1 MNKNLIVS
9 PCISICKSDPV
20 SWYCYG
26 CGRSDSDKVEWNNPD
41 TSNDWKEENLN
52 TIRNRLSGWQQIAFD
67 KSYENKK
74 KFGVTLFKKRLLE
87 SKK

>member
-1 MNKNLIVS
+1 MNENLIVS

-20 SWYCYG
+20 SGYCYG
-26 CGRSDSDKVEWNNPD
+26 CGRSDSDKAEWNNPD
-41 TSNDWKEENLN
+41 TSDNWKEENLN
-52 TIRNRLSGWQQIAFD
+52 TIRKRLSGWQQIAFD

>member
-1 MNKNLIVS
+1 MS
-9 PCISICKSDPV
+9 G
-20 SWYCYG
+20 YCYG
-26 CGRSDSDKVEWNNPD
+26 CGRSDSDKVEWNNPE
-41 TSNDWKEENLN
+41 TSNNWKEENLN

>member
-1 MNKNLIVS
+1 MNENLIVS

-20 SWYCYG
+20 SGYCYG
-26 CGRSDSDKVEWNNPD
+26 CGRSDSDKTEWNNPD
-41 TSNDWKEENLN
+41 TSDNWKEENLN
-52 TIRNRLSGWQQIAFD
+52 TIRKRHSGWQQIAFD

>member
-1 MNKNLIVS
+1 MNENLIVS

-20 SWYCYG
+20 SGYCYG
-26 CGRSDSDKVEWNNPD
+26 CGRSDSDKFEWNNPD
-41 TSNDWKEENLN
+41 TSNNWKEENLN
-52 TIRNRLSGWQQIAFD
+52 TIRKRLSGWQQIAFD

>member
-1 MNKNLIVS
+1 MS
-9 PCISICKSDPV
+9 G
-20 SWYCYG
+20 YCYG

-41 TSNDWKEENLN
+41 TSNNWKEENLK

>member
-1 MNKNLIVS
+1 M
-9 PCISICKSDPV
+9 CIRD
-20 SWYCYG
+20 
-26 CGRSDSDKVEWNNPD
+26 RWNNPD
-41 TSNDWKEENLN
+41 TSNNWKEENLN

-87 SKK
+87 SKI

>member
-1 MNKNLIVS
+1 MS
-9 PCISICKSDPV
+9 G
-20 SWYCYG
+20 YCYG

-41 TSNDWKEENLN
+41 TSNKWKEENLN

-87 SKK
+87 SKI

>member
-1 MNKNLIVS
+1 MNENLIVS

-20 SWYCYG
+20 SGYCYG
-26 CGRSDSDKVEWNNPD
+26 CGRSDSDKTEWNNPD
-41 TSNDWKEENLN
+41 TSDNWKEENLN
-52 TIRNRLSGWQQIAFD
+52 TIRKRLSGWQQIAFD

>member
-1 MNKNLIVS
+1 MNENLIVS

-20 SWYCYG
+20 SGYCYG
-26 CGRSDSDKVEWNNPD
+26 CGRSYSDKVEWNNPD
-41 TSNDWKEENLN
+41 TSNNWKEANLN